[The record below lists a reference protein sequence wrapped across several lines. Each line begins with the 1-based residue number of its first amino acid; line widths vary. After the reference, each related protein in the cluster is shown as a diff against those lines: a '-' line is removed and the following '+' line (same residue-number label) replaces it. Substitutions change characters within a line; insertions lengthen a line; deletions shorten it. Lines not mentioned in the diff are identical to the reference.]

1 MSHAENIMKA
11 RVSRRKLLKGAG
23 ALGVGLTL
31 GQTGIAPFR
40 PGALT
45 GNTLTSNSLVRSV
58 SAQEADR
65 IQDILDIT
73 VTTEMF
79 GVTILGAAIQSA
91 REGNYD
97 PPIPDAVIGILEAA
111 RAQEQFHL
119 DFFRSVGGEALTQ
132 TFHLPDPA
140 LLTDSTLFFDVLQQQ
155 ESREIA
161 AQIAAFSVFTEMNRP
176 DLLKASFQYA
186 AEEAE
191 HRLLANYAKGARPA
205 NNLAFA
211 PKMYE
216 TIYEFLNE
224 LEALGIIGGDGPA
237 ITYPGPG
244 DIDPTGVI
252 NTEPDDPQVM
262 CSIDP
267 GPGPGTGR
275 PPVDRVDPKDG
286 CRYFEETGHNVCG
299 AFLDFWN
306 NNGGLAVFG
315 LPLTEEFDEE
325 NFDTGEVYVTQYFER
340 QRFEWHPEN
349 AGTPYEILLGRMGAE
364 ILAIQGRDW
373 RTFPKGNVSQ
383 PHYFPET
390 GHAIAPEFWEYWSSR
405 GLDYGD
411 AGVSFRESL
420 LLFGYPL
427 SEPNMET
434 NEDGDSVMTQ
444 WFERAVF
451 ERHPNNDAANQ
462 VLLRRLGWELLE
474 ARYNVEV

>member
-1 MSHAENIMKA
+1 M
-11 RVSRRKLLKGAG
+11 
-23 ALGVGLTL
+23 
-31 GQTGIAPFR
+31 
-40 PGALT
+40 
-45 GNTLTSNSLVRSV
+45 
-58 SAQEADR
+58 D
-65 IQDILDIT
+65 
-73 VTTEMF
+73 
-79 GVTILGAAIQSA
+79 
-91 REGNYD
+91 
-97 PPIPDAVIGILEAA
+97 
-111 RAQEQFHL
+111 
-119 DFFRSVGGEALTQ
+119 
-132 TFHLPDPA
+132 
-140 LLTDSTLFFDVLQQQ
+140 
-155 ESREIA
+155 
-161 AQIAAFSVFTEMNRP
+161 RP

-224 LEALGIIGGDGPA
+224 LEEIGIIGGDGPA

-244 DIDPTGVI
+244 EINFEGVI
-252 NTEPDDPQVM
+252 NTEPDGPQVM
-262 CSIDP
+262 CSVDP
-267 GPGPGTGR
+267 DPDPGPGTGR

-286 CRYFEETGHNVCG
+286 CRYFDETGHNVCG
-299 AFLDFWN
+299 AFLEFWE

-315 LPLTEEFDEE
+315 LPLTEEFEEE

-364 ILAIQGRDW
+364 ILSLQGRDW
-373 RTFPKGNVSQ
+373 HTFPKGNANQ

-390 GHAIAPEFWEYWSSR
+390 GHAIAPEFWEYWSSH

-434 NEDGDSVMTQ
+434 NEDGDTVLTQ
-444 WFERAVF
+444 WFERARF
-451 ERHPNNDAANQ
+451 EYHPDNNEANQ

-474 ARYNVEV
+474 TRYNVEV